1 MPEIRPCLNQH
12 RAEMIPIHGIAPFP
26 PIEPIRAGV
35 EVVLHVVP
43 FHAMMHIVK
52 LSLVIGDT
60 DRHPWEHGSGILGF
74 HHLADMI
81 EMLAEIGM

>member
-1 MPEIRPCLNQH
+1 
-12 RAEMIPIHGIAPFP
+12 
-26 PIEPIRAGV
+26 
-35 EVVLHVVP
+35 
-43 FHAMMHIVK
+43 MMHIVK

-74 HHLADMI
+74 YHLADMI

>member
-1 MPEIRPCLNQH
+1 MHE
-12 RAEMIPIHGIAPFP
+12 
-26 PIEPIRAGV
+26 
-35 EVVLHVVP
+35 VP

-52 LSLVIGDT
+52 LSLVIRDT
-60 DRHPWEHGSGILGF
+60 DRLPWEHGSGIHGF

>member
-43 FHAMMHIVK
+43 IHAMMHIVS
-52 LSLVIGDT
+52 SL
-60 DRHPWEHGSGILGF
+60 L
-74 HHLADMI
+74 
-81 EMLAEIGM
+81 